1 MTNQLKQE
9 NRRKNN
15 YHECVEHAHQVRR
28 PVVLSFGSHLRS
40 SFAHPFLTLFTYNT
54 IADTVCLCKCTPALQ
69 LHDSGKSIESVC
81 GHDREGFQTLV
92 P

>member
-1 MTNQLKQE
+1 LQIHYVFVNV
-9 NRRKNN
+9 
-15 YHECVEHAHQVRR
+15 H
-28 PVVLSFGSHLRS
+28 
-40 SFAHPFLTLFTYNT
+40 
-54 IADTVCLCKCTPALQ
+54 PALQ